1 MEPSFQTSFLP
12 KQRLAQELGTPTRRR
27 GVYFGGI
34 GPLIASTIFFL
45 TLIGAGVL
53 YALEAQATKRLD
65 EALETLRKN
74 QAPFELDTLDD
85 LVRLHDRYQ
94 TALTLINAHIA
105 PSLIFEPIAANTLPT
120 VQYKSLSF
128 TYGKDTVSLQM
139 EALARDFASVA
150 LQTDAFVPQ
159 VGGPS
164 LFFNPL
170 VSNVKEE
177 DDGKVSFTLTVQMPT
192 QAVAYAERAS
202 REGEDF
208 LDDLGDSDVSSTS
221 SNEEAAFTNNASSI
235 DIFDDGSS
243 SINSGGTSVGIDSQG
258 GVENN
263 TQNDLS
269 DLEELF
275 R

>member
-1 MEPSFQTSFLP
+1 MESSFQTSFLP

-53 YALEAQATKRLD
+53 YTFEAQATKRLE

-85 LVRLHDRYQ
+85 LARLHDRYQ
-94 TALTLINAHIA
+94 TALTLINDHIA
-105 PSLIFEPIAANTLPT
+105 PSLIFDPVAANTLPT

-128 TYGKDTVSLQM
+128 TYGRDSVTLTM

-177 DDGKVSFTLTVQMPT
+177 GDGKVSFKLTVQMPA
-192 QAVAYAERAS
+192 QAVAYAERLS
-202 REGEDF
+202 REGGDF
-208 LDDLGDSDVSSTS
+208 FDNFDTSSTS
-221 SNEEAAFTNNASSI
+221 FNKGDTFTSDTSAI
-235 DIFDDGSS
+235 DIFNNGSGSNSSGDGR
-243 SINSGGTSVGIDSQG
+243 VGIGSQR
-258 GVENN
+258 GVEAG
-263 TQNDLS
+263 TQGDFS
-269 DLEELF
+269 DLENLF